1 MSCEETSQLAREN
14 LNDLSAFV
22 AVAQAHSFT
31 KAAARLGISPSAL
44 SHAMRGLEERRG
56 VRLLARTPGASAPTE
71 AGERLL
77 TVVLPHLQGIKSGLN
92 ALNLLRDIPA
102 GTIRLTASEH
112 PACTVIYP
120 VLARLAADYP
130 QIKIEVNVH
139 NMLADLVAGRFD
151 AGIRLGEHV
160 ERDMVAARIAPDM
173 RMAVVGTPA
182 YFERPPAARNS
193 AGSDKTRMHR
203 HTAAN
208 PRRPVALGVRQ
219 GWSLGYSTRGRPV
232 DLQHDEPRSLRAVL
246 DGLGLGY
253 CLDDMAAEAIAD
265 GRLIRVLEDWC
276 EPFPGYHIYYPSRCL
291 LSPALRLLIDALR
304 FR

>member
-1 MSCEETSQLAREN
+1 LAREN

-44 SHAMRGLEERRG
+44 SHAMRGLEERLG
-56 VRLLARTPGASAPTE
+56 VRLLARTTRSVAPTE

-77 TVVLPHLQGIKSGLN
+77 TVVLPHLQGIESGLS

-112 PACTVIYP
+112 AAYTVIYP

-130 QIKIEVNVH
+130 EIEIEVNVD
-139 NMLADLVAGRFD
+139 NMLADLVTGRFD
-151 AGIRLGEHV
+151 AGIRLGEYV
-160 ERDMVAARIAPDM
+160 ERDMVAVRIAPDM
-173 RMAVVGTPA
+173 RMAIVGTPA
-182 YFERPPAARNS
+182 YFERHPRPETPQDLTQHECIGIRLPTHGGLLPWEFDKDGRSITVRVDGQLIFNTNS
-193 AGSDKTRMHR
+193 LA
-203 HTAAN
+203 
-208 PRRPVALGVRQ
+208 
-219 GWSLGYSTRGRPV
+219 
-232 DLQHDEPRSLRAVL
+232 LRAVL

-276 EPFPGYHIYYPSRCL
+276 EPFPGYHIYYPSRRQ

>member
-1 MSCEETSQLAREN
+1 MARED
-14 LNDLSAFV
+14 LNALSAFV
-22 AVAQAHSFT
+22 AVAEARSFT

-44 SHAMRGLEERRG
+44 SHAMRGLEERLG
-56 VRLLARTPGASAPTE
+56 VRLLARTTRSVAPTE

-77 TVVLPHLQGIKSGLN
+77 TVVSPHLQGIESELS

-112 PACTVIYP
+112 AAYTVIYP

-130 QIKIEVNVH
+130 EIKIEVNVD

-160 ERDMVAARIAPDM
+160 ERDMVAVRIAPDM
-173 RMAVVGTPA
+173 RMAIVGTPA
-182 YFERPPAARNS
+182 YFERHPRPETPQDLTQHECIGIRLPTH
-193 AGSDKTRMHR
+193 GGLLPWEFDKDGRSVT
-203 HTAAN
+203 
-208 PRRPVALGVRQ
+208 VRVE
-219 GWSLGYSTRGRPV
+219 GRLIFNTMSLA
-232 DLQHDEPRSLRAVL
+232 LRAVL

-276 EPFPGYHIYYPSRCL
+276 EPFPGYHIYYPSRRQ

>member
-1 MSCEETSQLAREN
+1 LAREN

-22 AVAQAHSFT
+22 AVAEAHSFT

-44 SHAMRGLEERRG
+44 SHAMRGLEERLG
-56 VRLLARTPGASAPTE
+56 VRLLARTTRSVAPTE

-77 TVVLPHLQGIKSGLN
+77 TVVLPHLQGIESELS

-112 PACTVIYP
+112 AAYTVIYP

-130 QIKIEVNVH
+130 EIKIEVNVD
-139 NMLADLVAGRFD
+139 NMLGDLVAGRFD

-160 ERDMVAARIAPDM
+160 ERDMVAVRIAPDM
-173 RMAVVGTPA
+173 RMAIVGTPA
-182 YFERPPAARNS
+182 YFERHPRPETPQDLTQHECIGIRLPTH
-193 AGSDKTRMHR
+193 GGLLPWEFDKDGRSIT
-203 HTAAN
+203 
-208 PRRPVALGVRQ
+208 VRVEGQ
-219 GWSLGYSTRGRPV
+219 LIFNTMSLA
-232 DLQHDEPRSLRAVL
+232 LRAVL

-276 EPFPGYHIYYPSRCL
+276 EPFPGYHIYYPSRRL

>member
-1 MSCEETSQLAREN
+1 MAREN

-22 AVAQAHSFT
+22 AVAEAHSFT

-44 SHAMRGLEERRG
+44 SHAMRGLEERLG
-56 VRLLARTPGASAPTE
+56 VRLLARTTRSVAPTE

-77 TVVLPHLQGIKSGLN
+77 TVVLPHLQGIESELS
-92 ALNLLRDIPA
+92 ALNRLRDIPA

-112 PACTVIYP
+112 AAYTVIYP

-130 QIKIEVNVH
+130 KIKIEVNVD

-160 ERDMVAARIAPDM
+160 ERDMVAVRIAPDM
-173 RMAVVGTPA
+173 RMAIVGTPA
-182 YFERPPAARNS
+182 YFERHPRPETPQDLTQHECIGIRLPTH
-193 AGSDKTRMHR
+193 GGLLPWEFDKDGRSIT
-203 HTAAN
+203 
-208 PRRPVALGVRQ
+208 VRVEGQ
-219 GWSLGYSTRGRPV
+219 LIFNTMSLA
-232 DLQHDEPRSLRAVL
+232 LRAVL

-276 EPFPGYHIYYPSRCL
+276 EPFPGYHIYYPSRRQ

>member
-1 MSCEETSQLAREN
+1 MARED
-14 LNDLSAFV
+14 LNALSAFV
-22 AVAQAHSFT
+22 AVAQARSFT

-44 SHAMRGLEERRG
+44 SHAMRGLEERLG
-56 VRLLARTPGASAPTE
+56 VRLLARTTRSVAPTE

-77 TVVLPHLQGIKSGLN
+77 TVVLPHLQGIESELS

-112 PACTVIYP
+112 AAYTVIYP

-130 QIKIEVNVH
+130 EIKIEVNVD

-160 ERDMVAARIAPDM
+160 ERDMVAVRIAPDM
-173 RMAVVGTPA
+173 RMAIVGTPA
-182 YFERPPAARNS
+182 YFERHPRPETPQDLTQHECIGIRLPTHGGLLPWEFDKDGRSITVRVEGQLIFNTNS
-193 AGSDKTRMHR
+193 LA
-203 HTAAN
+203 
-208 PRRPVALGVRQ
+208 
-219 GWSLGYSTRGRPV
+219 
-232 DLQHDEPRSLRAVL
+232 LRAVL

-276 EPFPGYHIYYPSRCL
+276 EPFPGYHIYYPSRRL

>member
-1 MSCEETSQLAREN
+1 LAREN

-44 SHAMRGLEERRG
+44 SHAMHGLEERLG
-56 VRLLARTPGASAPTE
+56 VRLLARTTRSVAPTE

-77 TVVLPHLQGIKSGLN
+77 TVVLPHLQGIESELS

-102 GTIRLTASEH
+102 GTIRITASEH
-112 PACTVIYP
+112 AAYTVIYP

-130 QIKIEVNVH
+130 EIKIEVNVD

-160 ERDMVAARIAPDM
+160 ERDMIAVRIAPDM
-173 RMAVVGTPA
+173 RMAIVGTPA
-182 YFERPPAARNS
+182 YFERHPRPETPQDLTQHECIGIRLPTH
-193 AGSDKTRMHR
+193 GGLLPWEFDKDGRSVT
-203 HTAAN
+203 
-208 PRRPVALGVRQ
+208 VRVEGQ
-219 GWSLGYSTRGRPV
+219 LIFNTMSLA
-232 DLQHDEPRSLRAVL
+232 LRAVL

-276 EPFPGYHIYYPSRCL
+276 EPFPGYHIYYPSRRQ

>member
-1 MSCEETSQLAREN
+1 
-14 LNDLSAFV
+14 
-22 AVAQAHSFT
+22 
-31 KAAARLGISPSAL
+31 
-44 SHAMRGLEERRG
+44 
-56 VRLLARTPGASAPTE
+56 
-71 AGERLL
+71 LL
-77 TVVLPHLQGIKSGLN
+77 TVVLPHLQGIESELS

-112 PACTVIYP
+112 AAYTVIYP

-130 QIKIEVNVH
+130 EIKIEVNVD

-160 ERDMVAARIAPDM
+160 ERDMVAVRIAPDM
-173 RMAVVGTPA
+173 RMAIVGTPA
-182 YFERPPAARNS
+182 YFERHPRPETPQDLTQHECIGIRLPTH
-193 AGSDKTRMHR
+193 GGLLPWEFDKDGRSIT
-203 HTAAN
+203 
-208 PRRPVALGVRQ
+208 VRVEGQ
-219 GWSLGYSTRGRPV
+219 LIFNTMSLA
-232 DLQHDEPRSLRAVL
+232 LRAVL

-276 EPFPGYHIYYPSRCL
+276 EPFPGYHIYYPSRRQ

>member
-1 MSCEETSQLAREN
+1 MAREN

-44 SHAMRGLEERRG
+44 SHAMRGLEERLG
-56 VRLLARTPGASAPTE
+56 VRLLARTTRSVAPTA

-77 TVVLPHLQGIKSGLN
+77 TVVLPHLQGIESELS
-92 ALNLLRDIPA
+92 ALNLLRDVPA

-112 PACTVIYP
+112 AAYTVIYP

-130 QIKIEVNVH
+130 EIKIEVNVD

-160 ERDMVAARIAPDM
+160 ERDMVAVRIAPDM
-173 RMAVVGTPA
+173 RMAIVGTPA
-182 YFERPPAARNS
+182 YFERHPRPETPQDLTQHQCIGIRLPTHGGLLPWEFDKDGRSITVRVEGQLIFNTNS
-193 AGSDKTRMHR
+193 LA
-203 HTAAN
+203 
-208 PRRPVALGVRQ
+208 
-219 GWSLGYSTRGRPV
+219 
-232 DLQHDEPRSLRAVL
+232 LRAVL

-276 EPFPGYHIYYPSRCL
+276 EPFPGYHIYYPSRRQI
-291 LSPALRLLIDALR
+291 SPALRHLIDALR

>member
-1 MSCEETSQLAREN
+1 LAREN
-14 LNDLSAFV
+14 LHDLSAFV

-44 SHAMRGLEERRG
+44 SHAMRGLEERLG
-56 VRLLARTPGASAPTE
+56 VRLLARTTRSVAPTE

-77 TVVLPHLQGIKSGLN
+77 AVVLPHLQGIESELS
-92 ALNLLRDIPA
+92 ALNLLRDVPA

-112 PACTVIYP
+112 AAYTVIYP

-130 QIKIEVNVH
+130 EIKIEVNVD
-139 NMLADLVAGRFD
+139 NMLVADLVAGRFD
-151 AGIRLGEHV
+151 AGIRLGEQV
-160 ERDMVAARIAPDM
+160 ERDMVAVRIAPDV
-173 RMAVVGTPA
+173 RMAIVGTPA
-182 YFERPPAARNS
+182 YFERHPRPETPQDLTQHECIGIRLPTHGGLLPWEFDKDGRSITVRVKGQLIFNTNS
-193 AGSDKTRMHR
+193 LA
-203 HTAAN
+203 
-208 PRRPVALGVRQ
+208 
-219 GWSLGYSTRGRPV
+219 
-232 DLQHDEPRSLRAVL
+232 LRAVL

-276 EPFPGYHIYYPSRCL
+276 EPFPGYHIYYPSRRQ

>member
-1 MSCEETSQLAREN
+1 MARED
-14 LNDLSAFV
+14 LNALSAFV
-22 AVAQAHSFT
+22 AVAEAHSFT

-44 SHAMRGLEERRG
+44 SHAMRGLEERLG
-56 VRLLARTPGASAPTE
+56 VRLLARTTRSVAPTE

-77 TVVLPHLQGIKSGLN
+77 TVVLPHLQGIESELS

-112 PACTVIYP
+112 AAYTVIYP

-130 QIKIEVNVH
+130 EIKIEVNVD

-151 AGIRLGEHV
+151 AGIRLGEQV
-160 ERDMVAARIAPDM
+160 ERDMVAVRIAPDM
-173 RMAVVGTPA
+173 RMAIVGTPA
-182 YFERPPAARNS
+182 YFERHPRPETPQDLTQHECIGIRLPTH
-193 AGSDKTRMHR
+193 GGLLPWEFDKDGRSVT
-203 HTAAN
+203 
-208 PRRPVALGVRQ
+208 VRVEGQ
-219 GWSLGYSTRGRPV
+219 LIFNTMSLA
-232 DLQHDEPRSLRAVL
+232 LRAVL

-276 EPFPGYHIYYPSRCL
+276 EPFPGYHIYYPSRRQ

>member
-1 MSCEETSQLAREN
+1 MAREN

-44 SHAMRGLEERRG
+44 SHAMRGLEERLG
-56 VRLLARTPGASAPTE
+56 VRLLARTTRSVAPTE

-77 TVVLPHLQGIKSGLN
+77 TVVLPHLQGIESELS

-112 PACTVIYP
+112 AAYTVIYP

-130 QIKIEVNVH
+130 EIKIEVNVD

-160 ERDMVAARIAPDM
+160 ERDMVAVRIAPDM
-173 RMAVVGTPA
+173 RMAIVGTPA
-182 YFERPPAARNS
+182 YFERHPRPETPQDLTQHECIGIRLPTH
-193 AGSDKTRMHR
+193 GGLLPWEFDKDGRSVT
-203 HTAAN
+203 
-208 PRRPVALGVRQ
+208 VRVEGQ
-219 GWSLGYSTRGRPV
+219 LIFNTMSLA
-232 DLQHDEPRSLRAVL
+232 LRAVL

-276 EPFPGYHIYYPSRCL
+276 EPFPGYHIYYPSRRQ

>member
-1 MSCEETSQLAREN
+1 LAREN

-44 SHAMRGLEERRG
+44 SHAMRGLEERLG
-56 VRLLARTPGASAPTE
+56 VRLLARTTRSVAPTE

-77 TVVLPHLQGIKSGLN
+77 TVVLPHLQGIESELS

-112 PACTVIYP
+112 AAYTVIYP

-130 QIKIEVNVH
+130 EIKIEVNVD

-160 ERDMVAARIAPDM
+160 ERDMVAVRIAPDM
-173 RMAVVGTPA
+173 RMAIVGTPA
-182 YFERPPAARNS
+182 YFER
-193 AGSDKTRMHR
+193 H
-203 HTAAN
+203 
-208 PRRPVALGVRQ
+208 PRPETPQDLTQHECIGIRLPTHGGLLPWEFEKDGRSITVRVEGQ
-219 GWSLGYSTRGRPV
+219 LIFNTMSLA
-232 DLQHDEPRSLRAVL
+232 LRAVL

-276 EPFPGYHIYYPSRCL
+276 EPFPGYHIYYPSRRQ

>member
-1 MSCEETSQLAREN
+1 MAREN

-44 SHAMRGLEERRG
+44 SHAMRGLEERLG
-56 VRLLARTPGASAPTE
+56 VRLLARTTRSVAPTE

-77 TVVLPHLQGIKSGLN
+77 TVVLPHLQGIESELS

-112 PACTVIYP
+112 AAYTVIYP

-130 QIKIEVNVH
+130 EIKIEMNVD

-151 AGIRLGEHV
+151 AGIRLGEYV
-160 ERDMVAARIAPDM
+160 ERDMVAVRIAPDM
-173 RMAVVGTPA
+173 RMAIVGTPA
-182 YFERPPAARNS
+182 YFERHPQPETPQDLTQHECIGIRLPTH
-193 AGSDKTRMHR
+193 GGLLPWEFDKDGRSVT
-203 HTAAN
+203 
-208 PRRPVALGVRQ
+208 VRVEGQ
-219 GWSLGYSTRGRPV
+219 LIFNTMSLA
-232 DLQHDEPRSLRAVL
+232 LRAVL

-253 CLDDMAAEAIAD
+253 WLDDMAAEAIAD

-276 EPFPGYHIYYPSRCL
+276 EPFPGYHIYYPSRRQ

>member
-1 MSCEETSQLAREN
+1 LAREN

-44 SHAMRGLEERRG
+44 SHAMRGLEERLG
-56 VRLLARTPGASAPTE
+56 VRLLARTTRSVAPTE

-77 TVVLPHLQGIKSGLN
+77 TVVLPHLQGIESELS

-112 PACTVIYP
+112 AAYTVIYP

-130 QIKIEVNVH
+130 EIKIEVNVD

-160 ERDMVAARIAPDM
+160 ERDMVAVRIAPDM
-173 RMAVVGTPA
+173 RMAIVGTPA
-182 YFERPPAARNS
+182 YFERHPRPETPQDLTQHECIGIRLPTH
-193 AGSDKTRMHR
+193 GGLLPWEFDKDGRSVT
-203 HTAAN
+203 
-208 PRRPVALGVRQ
+208 VRVEGQ
-219 GWSLGYSTRGRPV
+219 LIFNTMSLA
-232 DLQHDEPRSLRAVL
+232 LRAVL

-276 EPFPGYHIYYPSRCL
+276 EPFPGYHIYYPSRRQ

>member
-1 MSCEETSQLAREN
+1 LAREN

-44 SHAMRGLEERRG
+44 SHAMRGLEERLG
-56 VRLLARTPGASAPTE
+56 VRLLARTTRSVAPTE

-77 TVVLPHLQGIKSGLN
+77 TVVLPHLQGIESELS

-102 GTIRLTASEH
+102 GTIRLTAGEH
-112 PACTVIYP
+112 AADTVIYP
-120 VLARLAADYP
+120 VLARLAVDYP
-130 QIKIEVNVH
+130 EIKIEVNVD
-139 NMLADLVAGRFD
+139 NMLTDLVAGRFD

-160 ERDMVAARIAPDM
+160 ERDMVAVRIAPDM
-173 RMAVVGTPA
+173 RMAIVGTPA
-182 YFERPPAARNS
+182 YFERHPRPETPQDLTQHECIGIRLPTHGGLLPWEFDKDGRSVTVRVEGQLIFNS
-193 AGSDKTRMHR
+193 M
-203 HTAAN
+203 
-208 PRRPVALGVRQ
+208 
-219 GWSLGYSTRGRPV
+219 SLA
-232 DLQHDEPRSLRAVL
+232 LRAVL

-253 CLDDMAAEAIAD
+253 CLDDRAADAIAD

-276 EPFPGYHIYYPSRCL
+276 EPFPGYHIYYPSRRQ

>member
-1 MSCEETSQLAREN
+1 LAREN

-44 SHAMRGLEERRG
+44 SHAMRGLEERLG
-56 VRLLARTPGASAPTE
+56 VRLLARTTRSVAPTE

-77 TVVLPHLQGIKSGLN
+77 TVVLPHLQGIESELS

-112 PACTVIYP
+112 AAYTVIYP

-130 QIKIEVNVH
+130 EIKIEVNVD
-139 NMLADLVAGRFD
+139 NMLADLVTGRFD
-151 AGIRLGEHV
+151 AGIRLGEYV
-160 ERDMVAARIAPDM
+160 ERDMVAVRIAPDM
-173 RMAVVGTPA
+173 RMAIVGTPA
-182 YFERPPAARNS
+182 YFERHPRPETPQDLTQHECIGIRLPTHGGLLPWEFDKDGRSITVRVDGQLIFNTNS
-193 AGSDKTRMHR
+193 LA
-203 HTAAN
+203 
-208 PRRPVALGVRQ
+208 
-219 GWSLGYSTRGRPV
+219 
-232 DLQHDEPRSLRAVL
+232 LRAVL

-276 EPFPGYHIYYPSRCL
+276 EPFPGYHIYYPSRRQ

>member
-1 MSCEETSQLAREN
+1 LAREN

-31 KAAARLGISPSAL
+31 KAAARLGISSSAL
-44 SHAMRGLEERRG
+44 SHAMRGLEERLG
-56 VRLLARTPGASAPTE
+56 VRLLARTTRSVAPTE

-77 TVVLPHLQGIKSGLN
+77 TVVLPHLQGIESELS

-112 PACTVIYP
+112 AAYTVIYP

-130 QIKIEVNVH
+130 EIKIEVNVD
-139 NMLADLVAGRFD
+139 NMLVDLVAGRFD

-160 ERDMVAARIAPDM
+160 ERDMVAVRIAPDM
-173 RMAVVGTPA
+173 RMAIVGTPA
-182 YFERPPAARNS
+182 YFERHPRPETPQDLTQHECIGIRLPTH
-193 AGSDKTRMHR
+193 GGLLPWEFDKDGRSIT
-203 HTAAN
+203 
-208 PRRPVALGVRQ
+208 VRVEGQ
-219 GWSLGYSTRGRPV
+219 LIFNTMSLA
-232 DLQHDEPRSLRAVL
+232 LRAVL

-276 EPFPGYHIYYPSRCL
+276 EPFPGYHIYYPSRRQ

>member
-1 MSCEETSQLAREN
+1 LAREN

-44 SHAMRGLEERRG
+44 SHAMRGLEERLG
-56 VRLLARTPGASAPTE
+56 VRLLARTTRSVAPTE

-77 TVVLPHLQGIKSGLN
+77 AVVLPHLQGIESELS

-112 PACTVIYP
+112 AAYTVIYP

-130 QIKIEVNVH
+130 KIKIEVNVD
-139 NMLADLVAGRFD
+139 NMLADIVAGRFD
-151 AGIRLGEHV
+151 AGIRLGEYV
-160 ERDMVAARIAPDM
+160 ERDMVAVRIAPDM
-173 RMAVVGTPA
+173 RMAIVGTPA
-182 YFERPPAARNS
+182 YFERHPRPETPQDLTQHECIGIRLPTH
-193 AGSDKTRMHR
+193 GGLLPWEFDKDGRSIKVRVEGQLIFNRM
-203 HTAAN
+203 
-208 PRRPVALGVRQ
+208 
-219 GWSLGYSTRGRPV
+219 SLA
-232 DLQHDEPRSLRAVL
+232 LRAVL

-276 EPFPGYHIYYPSRCL
+276 EPFPGYHIYYPSRRQ

>member
-1 MSCEETSQLAREN
+1 LAREN

-44 SHAMRGLEERRG
+44 SHAMRGLEERLG
-56 VRLLARTPGASAPTE
+56 VRLLARTTRSVAPTE

-77 TVVLPHLQGIKSGLN
+77 TVVLPHLQGIESELS
-92 ALNLLRDIPA
+92 ALNLLRDVPA

-112 PACTVIYP
+112 AAYTVIYP

-130 QIKIEVNVH
+130 EIKIEVNVD

-160 ERDMVAARIAPDM
+160 ERDMVAVRIAPDM
-173 RMAVVGTPA
+173 RMAIVGTPA
-182 YFERPPAARNS
+182 YFERHPRPETPQDLTQHECIGIRLPTH
-193 AGSDKTRMHR
+193 GGLLPWEFDKDGRSIT
-203 HTAAN
+203 
-208 PRRPVALGVRQ
+208 VRVEGQ
-219 GWSLGYSTRGRPV
+219 LIFNTMSLA
-232 DLQHDEPRSLRAVL
+232 LRAVL

-265 GRLIRVLEDWC
+265 GRLIRVLEDWS
-276 EPFPGYHIYYPSRCL
+276 EPFPGYHIYYPSRRL

>member
-1 MSCEETSQLAREN
+1 LAREN

-44 SHAMRGLEERRG
+44 SHAMRGLEERLG
-56 VRLLARTPGASAPTE
+56 VRLLARTTRSVAPTE

-77 TVVLPHLQGIKSGLN
+77 TVVLPHLQGIESELS

-112 PACTVIYP
+112 AAYTVIYP

-130 QIKIEVNVH
+130 EIKIELNVD

-160 ERDMVAARIAPDM
+160 ERDMVAVRIAPDM
-173 RMAVVGTPA
+173 RMAIVGTPA
-182 YFERPPAARNS
+182 YFERHPRPETPQDLTQHECIGIRLPTH
-193 AGSDKTRMHR
+193 GGLLPWEFDKDGRSIT
-203 HTAAN
+203 
-208 PRRPVALGVRQ
+208 VRVEGQ
-219 GWSLGYSTRGRPV
+219 LIFNTMSLG
-232 DLQHDEPRSLRAVL
+232 LRAVL

-253 CLDDMAAEAIAD
+253 CLDDMAAAAIAD

-276 EPFPGYHIYYPSRCL
+276 EPFPGYHIYYPSRRQ

>member
-1 MSCEETSQLAREN
+1 VRKNSQLAREN

-44 SHAMRGLEERRG
+44 SHAMRGLEERLG
-56 VRLLARTPGASAPTE
+56 VRLLARTTRSVAPTE

-77 TVVLPHLQGIKSGLN
+77 TVVLPHLQGIESELS

-112 PACTVIYP
+112 AAYTVIYP

-130 QIKIEVNVH
+130 EIKIEVNVD

-160 ERDMVAARIAPDM
+160 ERDMVAVRIAPDM
-173 RMAVVGTPA
+173 RMAIVGTPA
-182 YFERPPAARNS
+182 YFERHPRPETPQDLTQHECIGIRLPTHGGLLPWEFDKDGRSVTVRVEGQFIFNTNS
-193 AGSDKTRMHR
+193 LA
-203 HTAAN
+203 
-208 PRRPVALGVRQ
+208 
-219 GWSLGYSTRGRPV
+219 
-232 DLQHDEPRSLRAVL
+232 LRAVL

-276 EPFPGYHIYYPSRCL
+276 EPFPGYHIYYPSRRQ

>member
-1 MSCEETSQLAREN
+1 LAREN

-44 SHAMRGLEERRG
+44 SHAMRGLEERLG
-56 VRLLARTPGASAPTE
+56 VRLLARTTRSVAPTE

-77 TVVLPHLQGIKSGLN
+77 TVVLPHLQGIESELS

-112 PACTVIYP
+112 AAYTVIYP

-130 QIKIEVNVH
+130 EIKIEVNVD

-151 AGIRLGEHV
+151 AGIRLGEYV
-160 ERDMVAARIAPDM
+160 ERDMVAVRIAPDM
-173 RMAVVGTPA
+173 RMAIVGTPA
-182 YFERPPAARNS
+182 YFERHPRPETPQDLTQHECIGIRLPTHGGLLPWEFDKDGRSITVRVEGQLIFNTNS
-193 AGSDKTRMHR
+193 LA
-203 HTAAN
+203 
-208 PRRPVALGVRQ
+208 
-219 GWSLGYSTRGRPV
+219 
-232 DLQHDEPRSLRAVL
+232 LRAVL

-276 EPFPGYHIYYPSRCL
+276 EPFPGYHIYYPSRRQI
-291 LSPALRLLIDALR
+291 SPALRLLIDALR

>member
-1 MSCEETSQLAREN
+1 LGREN

-22 AVAQAHSFT
+22 AVAQARSFT
-31 KAAARLGISPSAL
+31 KAAAQLGISPSAL
-44 SHAMRGLEERRG
+44 SHAMRGLEERLG
-56 VRLLARTPGASAPTE
+56 VRLLARTTRSVAPTE

-77 TVVLPHLQGIKSGLN
+77 TVVLPHLQGIESELS
-92 ALNLLRDIPA
+92 ALKLLRHIPA

-112 PACTVIYP
+112 AAYTVIYP
-120 VLARLAADYP
+120 VLARFAADYP
-130 QIKIEVNVH
+130 EIKIEVNID
-139 NMLADLVAGRFD
+139 NMLVDLVAGRFD

-160 ERDMVAARIAPDM
+160 ERDMIAVRIAPDM
-173 RMAVVGTPA
+173 RMAIVGTPA
-182 YFERPPAARNS
+182 YFERHPRPETPQDLTQHECIGIRLPTH
-193 AGSDKTRMHR
+193 GGLLPWEFDKDGRSIT
-203 HTAAN
+203 
-208 PRRPVALGVRQ
+208 VRVEGQ
-219 GWSLGYSTRGRPV
+219 LIFNTMSLA
-232 DLQHDEPRSLRAVL
+232 LRAVL

-276 EPFPGYHIYYPSRCL
+276 EPFPGYHIYYPSRRQ

>member
-1 MSCEETSQLAREN
+1 MAREN

-44 SHAMRGLEERRG
+44 SHAMRGLEERLG
-56 VRLLARTPGASAPTE
+56 VRLLARTTRSVAPTE

-77 TVVLPHLQGIKSGLN
+77 TVVLPHLQGIESELS

-112 PACTVIYP
+112 AAYTVIYP

-130 QIKIEVNVH
+130 EIKIEVNVD

-160 ERDMVAARIAPDM
+160 ERDMVAVRIAPDM
-173 RMAVVGTPA
+173 RMAIVGTPA
-182 YFERPPAARNS
+182 YFERHPRPETPQDLTQHECIGIRLPTH
-193 AGSDKTRMHR
+193 GGLLPWEFDKDGRSIT
-203 HTAAN
+203 
-208 PRRPVALGVRQ
+208 VRVEGQ
-219 GWSLGYSTRGRPV
+219 LIFNTMSLA
-232 DLQHDEPRSLRAVL
+232 LRAVL

-276 EPFPGYHIYYPSRCL
+276 EPFPGYHIYYPSRRQ

>member
-1 MSCEETSQLAREN
+1 MAREN

-44 SHAMRGLEERRG
+44 SHAMRGLEERLG
-56 VRLLARTPGASAPTE
+56 VRLLARTTRSVAPTE

-77 TVVLPHLQGIKSGLN
+77 TVVLPHLQGIESELS

-112 PACTVIYP
+112 AAYTVIYP

-130 QIKIEVNVH
+130 EIKIEVNVD

-160 ERDMVAARIAPDM
+160 ERDMVAVQIAPDM
-173 RMAVVGTPA
+173 RMAIVGTPA
-182 YFERPPAARNS
+182 YFERHPRPETPQDLTQHECIGIRLPTH
-193 AGSDKTRMHR
+193 GGLLPWEFDKDGRSVT
-203 HTAAN
+203 
-208 PRRPVALGVRQ
+208 VRVEGQ
-219 GWSLGYSTRGRPV
+219 LIFNTMSLG
-232 DLQHDEPRSLRAVL
+232 LRAVL

-276 EPFPGYHIYYPSRCL
+276 EPFPGYHIYYPSRRQ

>member
-1 MSCEETSQLAREN
+1 MAREN

-44 SHAMRGLEERRG
+44 SHAMRGLEERLG
-56 VRLLARTPGASAPTE
+56 VRLLARTTRSVAPTE

-77 TVVLPHLQGIKSGLN
+77 TVVLPHLQGIESELS
-92 ALNLLRDIPA
+92 ALNLLRDTPA

-112 PACTVIYP
+112 AAYTVIYP

-130 QIKIEVNVH
+130 EIKIEVNVD

-160 ERDMVAARIAPDM
+160 ERDMVAVRIAPDM
-173 RMAVVGTPA
+173 RMAIVGTPA
-182 YFERPPAARNS
+182 YFERHPRPETPQDLTQHECIGIRLPTH
-193 AGSDKTRMHR
+193 GGLLPWEFDKDGRSVT
-203 HTAAN
+203 
-208 PRRPVALGVRQ
+208 VRVEGQ
-219 GWSLGYSTRGRPV
+219 LIFNMMSLA
-232 DLQHDEPRSLRAVL
+232 LRAVL

-276 EPFPGYHIYYPSRCL
+276 EPFPGYHIYYPSRRQ

>member
-1 MSCEETSQLAREN
+1 LAREN

-44 SHAMRGLEERRG
+44 SHAMRGLEERLG
-56 VRLLARTPGASAPTE
+56 VRLLARTTRSVAPTE

-77 TVVLPHLQGIKSGLN
+77 TVVLPHLQGIESGLT

-112 PACTVIYP
+112 PAYTVIYP

-130 QIKIEVNVH
+130 QIKIEVNVD

-160 ERDMVAARIAPDM
+160 ERDMVAVRIAPDM

-182 YFERPPAARNS
+182 YFER
-193 AGSDKTRMHR
+193 H
-203 HTAAN
+203 
-208 PRRPVALGVRQ
+208 PRPETPQDLTQHECIGIRLPTHGGLLPWEFDRDGRSVTVRVEGQ
-219 GWSLGYSTRGRPV
+219 LIFNTMSLG
-232 DLQHDEPRSLRAVL
+232 LRAVL

-276 EPFPGYHIYYPSRCL
+276 EPFPGYHIYYPSRRL

>member
-1 MSCEETSQLAREN
+1 LAREN
-14 LNDLSAFV
+14 LQALSAFV

-44 SHAMRGLEERRG
+44 SHAMRGLEERLG
-56 VRLLARTPGASAPTE
+56 VRLLARTTRSVAPTE

-77 TVVLPHLQGIKSGLN
+77 TVVLPHLQGIESELS

-112 PACTVIYP
+112 AAYTVIYP

-130 QIKIEVNVH
+130 EIKIEVNVD
-139 NMLADLVAGRFD
+139 NMLVDLVAGRFD

-160 ERDMVAARIAPDM
+160 ERDMIAVRIAPDM
-173 RMAVVGTPA
+173 RMAIVGTPA
-182 YFERPPAARNS
+182 YFERHPRPETPQDLTQHECIGIRLPTH
-193 AGSDKTRMHR
+193 GGLLPWEFDKDGRSVT
-203 HTAAN
+203 
-208 PRRPVALGVRQ
+208 VRVEGQ
-219 GWSLGYSTRGRPV
+219 LIFNTMSLG
-232 DLQHDEPRSLRAVL
+232 LRAVL

-276 EPFPGYHIYYPSRCL
+276 EPFPGYHIYYPSRRQ

>member
-1 MSCEETSQLAREN
+1 LARHN

-31 KAAARLGISPSAL
+31 KAAARLGISSSAL
-44 SHAMRGLEERRG
+44 SHAMRGLEERLG
-56 VRLLARTPGASAPTE
+56 VRLLARTTRSVAPTE

-77 TVVLPHLQGIKSGLN
+77 TVVLPHLQGIESELS
-92 ALNLLRDIPA
+92 ALNRDIPA

-112 PACTVIYP
+112 AAYTVIYP

-130 QIKIEVNVH
+130 EIKIEVNVD

-151 AGIRLGEHV
+151 AGIRLGEYV
-160 ERDMVAARIAPDM
+160 ERDMVAVRIAPDM
-173 RMAVVGTPA
+173 RMAIVGTPA
-182 YFERPPAARNS
+182 YFERHPRPETPQDLTQHECIGIRLPTHGGLLPWEFDKEGRSITVRVEGQLIFNTNS
-193 AGSDKTRMHR
+193 LA
-203 HTAAN
+203 
-208 PRRPVALGVRQ
+208 
-219 GWSLGYSTRGRPV
+219 
-232 DLQHDEPRSLRAVL
+232 LRAVL

-276 EPFPGYHIYYPSRCL
+276 ESFPGYHIYYPSRRL

>member
-1 MSCEETSQLAREN
+1 LAREN

-44 SHAMRGLEERRG
+44 SHAMRGLEERLG
-56 VRLLARTPGASAPTE
+56 VRLLARTTRSVAPTE

-77 TVVLPHLQGIKSGLN
+77 TVVLPHLQGIESELS

-112 PACTVIYP
+112 AAYTVIYP

-130 QIKIEVNVH
+130 EIKIEVNVD

-160 ERDMVAARIAPDM
+160 ERDMVAVRIAPDM
-173 RMAVVGTPA
+173 RMAIVGTPA
-182 YFERPPAARNS
+182 YFERHPRPETPQDLTQHECIGIRLPTH
-193 AGSDKTRMHR
+193 GGLLPWEFDKDGRSIT
-203 HTAAN
+203 
-208 PRRPVALGVRQ
+208 VRVEGQ
-219 GWSLGYSTRGRPV
+219 LIFNTMSLA
-232 DLQHDEPRSLRAVL
+232 LRAVL

-276 EPFPGYHIYYPSRCL
+276 EPFPGYHIYYPSRRL
-291 LSPALRLLIDALR
+291 LSPALRILIDALR

>member
-1 MSCEETSQLAREN
+1 LAREN

-44 SHAMRGLEERRG
+44 SHAMRGLEERLG
-56 VRLLARTPGASAPTE
+56 VRLLARTTRSVAPTE

-77 TVVLPHLQGIKSGLN
+77 TVVLPHLQGIESELS

-112 PACTVIYP
+112 AAYTVIYP

-130 QIKIEVNVH
+130 EIKIEVNVD

-151 AGIRLGEHV
+151 AGIRLGEHL
-160 ERDMVAARIAPDM
+160 ERDMVAVRIAPDM
-173 RMAVVGTPA
+173 RMAIVGTPA
-182 YFERPPAARNS
+182 YFERHPRPETPQDLTQHECIGIRLPTH
-193 AGSDKTRMHR
+193 GGLLPWEFDKDGRSVT
-203 HTAAN
+203 
-208 PRRPVALGVRQ
+208 VRVEGQ
-219 GWSLGYSTRGRPV
+219 LIFNTMSLA
-232 DLQHDEPRSLRAVL
+232 LRAVL

-276 EPFPGYHIYYPSRCL
+276 EPFPGYHIYYPSRRL

>member
-1 MSCEETSQLAREN
+1 LAREN

-44 SHAMRGLEERRG
+44 SHAMRGLEERLG
-56 VRLLARTPGASAPTE
+56 VRLLARTTRSVAPTE

-77 TVVLPHLQGIKSGLN
+77 TVVLPHLQGIESELS
-92 ALNLLRDIPA
+92 ALNLLRDVPA

-112 PACTVIYP
+112 AAYTVIYP

-130 QIKIEVNVH
+130 EIKIEVNVD

-160 ERDMVAARIAPDM
+160 ERDMVAVRIAPDM
-173 RMAVVGTPA
+173 RMAIVGTPA
-182 YFERPPAARNS
+182 YFERHPRPETPQDLTQHQCIGIRLPTHGGLLPWEFDKDGRSITVRVEGQLIFNTNS
-193 AGSDKTRMHR
+193 LA
-203 HTAAN
+203 
-208 PRRPVALGVRQ
+208 
-219 GWSLGYSTRGRPV
+219 
-232 DLQHDEPRSLRAVL
+232 LRAVL

-253 CLDDMAAEAIAD
+253 YLDDMAAEAIAD

-276 EPFPGYHIYYPSRCL
+276 EPFPGYHIYYPSRRQI
-291 LSPALRLLIDALR
+291 SPALRLLIDALR

>member
-1 MSCEETSQLAREN
+1 LAREN

-44 SHAMRGLEERRG
+44 SHAMRGLEERLG
-56 VRLLARTPGASAPTE
+56 VRLLARTTRSVAPTA

-77 TVVLPHLQGIKSGLN
+77 TVVLPHLQGIESELS
-92 ALNLLRDIPA
+92 ALNLLRDVPA

-112 PACTVIYP
+112 AAYTVIYP

-130 QIKIEVNVH
+130 EIKIEVNVD

-160 ERDMVAARIAPDM
+160 ERDMVAVRIAPDM
-173 RMAVVGTPA
+173 RMAIVGTPA
-182 YFERPPAARNS
+182 YFERHPRPETPQDLTQHQCIGIRLPTHGGLLPWEFDKDGRSITVRVEGQLIFNTNS
-193 AGSDKTRMHR
+193 LA
-203 HTAAN
+203 
-208 PRRPVALGVRQ
+208 
-219 GWSLGYSTRGRPV
+219 
-232 DLQHDEPRSLRAVL
+232 LRAVL

-276 EPFPGYHIYYPSRCL
+276 EPFPGYHIYYPSRRQI
-291 LSPALRLLIDALR
+291 SPALRHLIDALR

>member
-1 MSCEETSQLAREN
+1 LAREN

-44 SHAMRGLEERRG
+44 SHAMRGLEERLG
-56 VRLLARTPGASAPTE
+56 VRLLARTTRSVAPTE

-77 TVVLPHLQGIKSGLN
+77 TVVLPHLQGIESELS

-112 PACTVIYP
+112 AAHTVIYP

-130 QIKIEVNVH
+130 EIKIEVNVD

-151 AGIRLGEHV
+151 AGIRLGEYV
-160 ERDMVAARIAPDM
+160 ERDMVAVRIAPDM
-173 RMAVVGTPA
+173 RMAIVGTPA
-182 YFERPPAARNS
+182 YFERHPRPETPQDLTQHECIGIRLPTH
-193 AGSDKTRMHR
+193 GGLLPWEFDKDGRSIT
-203 HTAAN
+203 
-208 PRRPVALGVRQ
+208 VRVEGQ
-219 GWSLGYSTRGRPV
+219 LIFNTMSLA
-232 DLQHDEPRSLRAVL
+232 LRAVL

-276 EPFPGYHIYYPSRCL
+276 EPFPGYHIYYPSRRL
-291 LSPALRLLIDALR
+291 LSPALRILIDALR